1 MRKNIILL
9 TFIKILS
16 SLIGFLMIPIIL
28 NYLDSSKYGIWLI
41 LSSIFASISQ
51 LDFGV
56 GNSTRN
62 ILGEAW
68 SKKNY
73 FSSKKIVSSSF
84 ALIIVIVALIN
95 SLFWI
100 ANPFLDWIKILNI
113 DSSLLEEVK
122 TLIYLVFILISIKM
136 ITERILTVLYVDH
149 RPVTADFIVLLSSLF
164 SFVIIFIISFATKNS
179 LIYVGLGLTFF
190 SALLSFL
197 ASIWFFRFDYKLI
210 SPSFKYIDISIV
222 KKLLKQGFY
231 FSVLQISA
239 LVLTMTDMLIISNLY
254 GPAEVVPYSIAF
266 KLFSYITVLF
276 GVIVAPLWAKYNEA
290 FYQENF
296 IWIKQVTRK
305 LLYVWIFISVGVIIL
320 ILSSKLIYMFWVG
333 EKVNVP
339 YALTISMGIFAII
352 QIFNVIFTTFIYSTG
367 KLRVLTIVGVLNGLI
382 NIPLCYLMA
391 ENFNLGLTGIILST
405 VICTTLNAII
415 AFVQYKKIIIKND
428 QGIWSK

>member
-1 MRKNIILL
+1 MKKNIILL

-16 SLIGFLMIPIIL
+16 SVIGFLMIPIIL

-41 LSSIFASISQ
+41 LSSIFAWISQ

-68 SKKNY
+68 SKKDY
-73 FSSKKIVSSSF
+73 FSSKKIISSSF
-84 ALIIVIVALIN
+84 VLIIVIVALIN

-113 DSSLLEEVK
+113 NSSSLEEVK

-136 ITERILTVLYVDH
+136 IADRILTVLYVDH

-164 SFVIIFIISFATKNS
+164 SFVIIFIISFTTKNS

-210 SPSFKYIDISIV
+210 SPSFKYIDISLV

-231 FSVLQISA
+231 FFILQISA
-239 LVLTMTDMLIISNLY
+239 LVLTMTDMLIITNLY

-266 KLFSYITVLF
+266 KLFSYITILF
-276 GVIVAPLWAKYNEA
+276 GVIIAPLWAKYNEA

-320 ILSSKLIYMFWVG
+320 ILSSKLIYIFWVG

-339 YALTISMGIFAII
+339 YALTISMGIFTII
-352 QIFNVIFTTFIYSTG
+352 QIFNMIFTTFIYSTG
-367 KLRVLTIVGVLNGLI
+367 KLRVLTIAGVLNGLI

-415 AFVQYKKIIIKND
+415 AFAQYKKIIIKND